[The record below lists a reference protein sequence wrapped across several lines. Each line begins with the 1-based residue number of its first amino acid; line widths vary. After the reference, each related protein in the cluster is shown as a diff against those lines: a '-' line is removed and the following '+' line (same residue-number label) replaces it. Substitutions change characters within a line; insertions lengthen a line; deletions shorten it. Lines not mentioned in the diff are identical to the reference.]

1 MTLRFSFNSLR
12 LPAHVI
18 AAREQAGLKTPNLV
32 KSSQTLPLF
41 SPEPAIPRV
50 SLSESSSRRI
60 LTAIFATDI
69 RYAICFPEDSCE
81 VGTFSYHFLQPLI
94 LHKFQRL
101 SSVCSIAEEMI
112 QRDMSCRW
120 RHGLQ
125 NLPAFAIWTFLLR
138 LPDSESQAAAAKA
151 LRLALT
157 FQDNSFS
164 TLQNLDLLN
173 GLIMKQSDA
182 IPPNIMEALNLELA
196 KLEQALLAKDP
207 NMKEHLRMSHQ
218 LIQSYPESA
227 HLLEPHE
234 ISVLISGLKA
244 HTNIEIVKTKDSATK
259 GSRKKITAEDI

>member
-1 MTLRFSFNSLR
+1 MRSKFNSLK

-18 AAREQAGLKTPNLV
+18 AAREQAGLKTPTLV

-50 SLSESSSRRI
+50 SVSESASRRI
-60 LTAIFATDI
+60 LAAVFATDI
-69 RYAICFPEDSCE
+69 RYAICFPEDRCE

-101 SSVCSIAEEMI
+101 SSVCPRASEMI

-138 LPDSESQAAAAKA
+138 LPDSESQAAVAKA
-151 LRLALT
+151 LRLSLYL
-157 FQDNSFS
+157 QDNSFS

-173 GLIMKQSDA
+173 GLIMKLS
-182 IPPNIMEALNLELA
+182 
-196 KLEQALLAKDP
+196 
-207 NMKEHLRMSHQ
+207 
-218 LIQSYPESA
+218 
-227 HLLEPHE
+227 
-234 ISVLISGLKA
+234 
-244 HTNIEIVKTKDSATK
+244 
-259 GSRKKITAEDI
+259 